1 MFDFIQPESS
11 GNSDEQKPN
20 EFYFDSDKCDKI
32 QKVYEYVRLLPIFLS
47 FILLV
52 KHMNAEQTMEMEP
65 SDFDSRYIQLA

>member
-47 FILLV
+47 FF
-52 KHMNAEQTMEMEP
+52 QF
-65 SDFDSRYIQLA
+65 SG